1 MVPLLELFSSK
12 AGTLQFQRRN
22 FHFPLKERLD
32 EVEAG
37 AEPMQEALDEFV
49 A

>member
-1 MVPLLELFSSK
+1 MVPALELFSSK
-12 AGTLQFQRRN
+12 GGTLRFQRRN

-32 EVEAG
+32 ELEAG